1 MSRHCTKLDY
11 KVYFCIL
18 VPAKGDVWKCAP
30 CLAIIMTECL
40 LGLLLSGRLELGN
53 LLQTG
58 NLEGSVGLAALH
70 LQTVNLHVPL
80 LDLVL
85 HVELLSKD
93 GAALVV
99 ELLDKDSKVVL
110 RTFGKTLNFVPVTK
124 YRLFHKR

>member
-30 CLAIIMTECL
+30 CLAVIMTECL

-53 LLQTG
+53 LLQT
-58 NLEGSVGLAALH
+58 
-70 LQTVNLHVPL
+70 VNLHVPL

-85 HVELLSKD
+85 HVELLSED

-110 RTFGKTLNFVPVTK
+110 AHSGDVGKFLDDHDDF
-124 YRLFHKR
+124 